1 MQNNQVPGMQCE
13 RLVVIHELLKIKLK
27 LAPPITSFPTFYLF
41 IIVISSK
48 LITF

>member
-13 RLVVIHELLKIKLK
+13 RLVVIHKLLKIKLK

-41 IIVISSK
+41 TGNYNNK
-48 LITF
+48 LVTF